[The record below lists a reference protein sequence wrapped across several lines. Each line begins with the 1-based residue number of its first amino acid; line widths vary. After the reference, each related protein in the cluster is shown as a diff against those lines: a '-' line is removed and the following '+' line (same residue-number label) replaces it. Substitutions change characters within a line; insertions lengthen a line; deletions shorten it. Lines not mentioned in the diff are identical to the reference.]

1 MSLPANLDAERA
13 FLSSALQNPSILDIH
28 ADHLKAGLFHH
39 PAHKTLFKGLLALW
53 KEGKSVDLITI
64 SEWLEANNLMPD
76 CGGPS
81 EVAAIYSCVP
91 TTHLHEEYFNIIR
104 HYHTARL
111 AIAGAER
118 IIDSARNPVVNG
130 ELSETVQKALVAI
143 ASEAESGTKIESIGE
158 AATRRLNEYET
169 MFKNKG
175 KLMGLTYGFPS
186 LDAHTGGMRP
196 GQLIVIGAPTKGGK
210 TALALNIA
218 QRTADAGNK
227 LGILSLEMS
236 SGELIDR
243 ILASIK
249 GVDIEQL
256 IKTREK
262 KLIDDLSF
270 GMDQVKRLPI
280 WIRDESSVTPLQ
292 IMAAAR
298 RMVATHE
305 IKCLIVDY
313 IQLVAASNS
322 KDNRERQV
330 AEVSRCLKLIAK
342 ELQITVIALC
352 QLNRNGTARESDAIM
367 HDCDLFYV
375 IRYQEAEQDSKK
387 KQNADDV
394 GYWLD
399 IRLAR
404 SCSRT
409 SFPLEFQPQFLRFV
423 EREIKQHNQ

>member
-28 ADHLKAGLFHH
+28 ADHLKPTLFHH

-64 SEWLEANNLMPD
+64 SEWLEVNNSMVD

-81 EVAAIYSCVP
+81 EVAAIYSHVP
-91 TTHLHEEYFNIIR
+91 TSHNHEEYFHIIR
-104 HYHTARL
+104 HYNTARL

-158 AATRRLNEYET
+158 ATTRRLNEYEE
-169 MFKNKG
+169 MVKNKG
-175 KLMGLTYGFPS
+175 KLMGLTYGFPA
-186 LDAHTGGMRP
+186 LDEHTGGMRP

-218 QRTADAGNK
+218 QRTADAGNSV
-227 LGILSLEMS
+227 GVFSLEMS
-236 SGELIDR
+236 SGEMVDR
-243 ILASIK
+243 LVASLT
-249 GVDIEQL
+249 GVDIS
-256 IKTREK
+256 I
-262 KLIDDLSF
+262 LSKNPSKEEMGKIAF
-270 GMDQVKRLPI
+270 GIRQVSTLPI
-280 WIRDESSVTPLQ
+280 WIRDESSINPLQ

-298 RMVATHE
+298 RMVATHGV
-305 IKCLIVDY
+305 KVIVFDY
-313 IQLVAASNS
+313 IQLAMPSNA
-322 KDNRERQV
+322 KDSRERQV
-330 AEVSRCLKLIAK
+330 AEVSRCLKLVAK
-342 ELQITVIALC
+342 ELGITIIALC
-352 QLNRNGTARESDAIM
+352 QLNRNGTARESDAIQ
-367 HDCDLFYV
+367 HDCDMFLV

-387 KQNADDV
+387 KQNPDEC

-404 SCSRT
+404 NCSRT
-409 SFPLEFQPQFLRFV
+409 TFPLTFQPQYLRFE
-423 EREIKQHNQ
+423 EREIKQYNQ